1 MNHNP
6 SPEELL
12 NNPDFELIEE
22 VEYSNLKPF
31 IFQEIVQKSTII
43 KVYGIFQVVALII
56 LTGTLSYFTI
66 GLIGDGIFKKEL
78 LDIGLSIL
86 FSFTLLIP
94 IHELIHAAAFL
105 ALGKK
110 DIGFG
115 VQWKK
120 YLFYAES
127 NRQVLNR
134 KEMVIVALAPFLTV
148 FIAGLYCFFF
158 SPSNLISLSGLVIV
172 LLHFMFC
179 GGDFAI
185 ISFFNRYKEFE
196 VYTFDDR
203 KEKKSY
209 YFKKNRIKRMNKK

>member
-1 MNHNP
+1 MNRNP

-12 NNPDFELIEE
+12 TKSKYELMNE

-31 IFQEIVQKSTII
+31 IFNEITQKSVLIKFYGVLQII
-43 KVYGIFQVVALII
+43 ALVI
-56 LTGTLSYFTI
+56 LIGMLSFYSFGLIKSGLFKTEMLTI
-66 GLIGDGIFKKEL
+66 GS
-78 LDIGLSIL
+78 SIL

-105 ALGKK
+105 VLGKK

-134 KEMVIVALAPFLTV
+134 KEMIVVALAPFLTV
-148 FIAGLYCFFF
+148 LVAGLGCFFF
-158 SPSNLISLSGLVIV
+158 SPSKVVSLSGLVIV

-185 ISFFNRYKEFE
+185 ISFFNRNKPFE
-196 VYTFDDR
+196 MYTFDDR
-203 KEKKSY
+203 NLKKSY
-209 YFKKNRIKRMNKK
+209 YFRKK

>member
-1 MNHNP
+1 MNRNP

-12 NNPDFELIEE
+12 NNSDYELMNE

-31 IFQEIVQKSTII
+31 IFNEITQKSVLI
-43 KVYGIFQVVALII
+43 KFYGILQILALAI
-56 LTGTLSYFTI
+56 LIGILSFYLV
-66 GLIGDGIFKKEL
+66 GLIKSGLFKPEML
-78 LDIGLSIL
+78 TIGLSIL

-94 IHELIHAAAFL
+94 VHELIHAAAFL
-105 ALGKK
+105 VLGKR

-127 NRQVLNR
+127 NRQVLNLH
-134 KEMVIVALAPFLTV
+134 EMIIVALAPFLTV
-148 FIAGLYCFFF
+148 LIAGLCCFFF
-158 SPSNLISLSGLVIV
+158 SPSKVVSLSGLVIV

-196 VYTFDDR
+196 MYTFDDR
-203 KEKKSY
+203 NLKRSY
-209 YFKKNRIKRMNKK
+209 YFRKKQAEIF

>member
-1 MNHNP
+1 MNRNP
-6 SPEELL
+6 STEELL
-12 NNPDFELIEE
+12 NNSNFELINE

-31 IFQEIVQKSTII
+31 IFDEIGQKSFII
-43 KVYGIFQVVALII
+43 KLYGILQLSALVI
-56 LTGTLSYFTI
+56 LAGILSFYSI
-66 GLIGDGIFKKEL
+66 GLIKNGSFKAEML
-78 LDIGLSIL
+78 TIGFSIL

-94 IHELIHAAAFL
+94 VHELIHAAAFL

-134 KEMVIVALAPFLTV
+134 KEMVIVALAPFISVL
-148 FIAGLYCFFF
+148 IAGLGCFLFAH
-158 SPSNLISLSGLVIV
+158 SKVVSLSGLVIV

-185 ISFFNRYKEFE
+185 ISLFNRNKPFE
-196 VYTFDDR
+196 MYTFDDR
-203 KEKKSY
+203 SLKKSY
-209 YFKKNRIKRMNKK
+209 FFRRIKQS